1 MKIKII
7 RAFSAKQQ
15 LNPYE
20 PIDSFCSV
28 EIEYDDKK
36 LPETTNKAEYLLAQ
50 SEGLDKIVRGEVRKT
65 LTAIRAK
72 NKPPDT
78 KKSRDAGRDAAEQD
92 AGNVEL
98 PEN

>member
-1 MKIKII
+1 MKIKIT

-20 PIDSFCSV
+20 PIESFCAV

-36 LPETTNKAEYLLAQ
+36 LPENTNKHEYLLSQ
-50 SEGLDKIVRGEVRKT
+50 SEALDQIVRGEVRKT
-65 LTAIRAK
+65 LLTIRAK

-78 KKSRDAGRDAAEQD
+78 KKSRDAGRDSAEQD